1 MLSFILMLA
10 MAGNAQAQNP
20 PKAKKMNTSIY
31 EQEAEEEKT
40 ESFSAKVRVVREIS
54 EEVEVF
60 FEGDKAKGAYTLPR
74 SLPQY
79 GAILKTLEKSR
90 KPGGP
95 PVQVSADGDKR
106 IKSVEASAAAK
117 STVIVPED
125 PNKKWDFGKIP
136 D

>member
-1 MLSFILMLA
+1 MILFLT
-10 MAGNAQAQNP
+10 GDAQAQS
-20 PKAKKMNTSIY
+20 KKINTSIY
-31 EQEAEEEKT
+31 EQEAESEKS

-60 FEGDKAKGAYTLPR
+60 FDGDKAKGAYTLPR

-79 GAILKTLEKSR
+79 GATLKLLEKSR

-95 PVQVSADGDKR
+95 PVSITADGEKR
-106 IKSVEASAAAK
+106 IKSVEAAQGGKGGDFQPPA
-117 STVIVPED
+117 D
-125 PNKKWDFGKIP
+125 PNQKWDFGTIP

>member
-1 MLSFILMLA
+1 MLSFIMILFLT
-10 MAGNAQAQNP
+10 GDAQAQS
-20 PKAKKMNTSIY
+20 KKMNTSIY
-31 EQEAEEEKT
+31 EQEVEPEKS

-60 FEGDKAKGAYTLPR
+60 FEGDKAKGAYVVPR

-79 GAILKTLEKSR
+79 GATLKLLEKSR

-95 PVQVSADGDKR
+95 AVSVTADGDKR
-106 IKSVEASAAAK
+106 IKSVEAVQGDK
-117 STVIVPED
+117 GGGFQVPED
-125 PNKKWDFGKIP
+125 PNQKWDFGKIP